1 MLITTTE
8 NLIGYDIEEYI
19 CYISETVTF
28 GINDFK
34 EFFLIADSIGGESSI
49 YRETLEKAKEILNN
63 RLEEKAKSL
72 GANAIIGL
80 RVTYS
85 EMAGRGKS
93 MLLLSGTGTAVA
105 VEIKEEFIEKM
116 EKRKKQI
123 EEIKEKGKEY
133 KKLQEKV
140 LISRALYKKTF
151 FQLNVEYYNEASE
164 DKKREI
170 IEVLNTKEEVISK
183 REEYKNKDTLMLMLL
198 KDGKDIFAEIEL
210 YNRSNKTLYK

>member
-1 MLITTTE
+1 
-8 NLIGYDIEEYI
+8 
-19 CYISETVTF
+19 
-28 GINDFK
+28 
-34 EFFLIADSIGGESSI
+34 
-49 YRETLEKAKEILNN
+49 
-63 RLEEKAKSL
+63 
-72 GANAIIGL
+72 
-80 RVTYS
+80 
-85 EMAGRGKS
+85 

>member
-1 MLITTTE
+1 
-8 NLIGYDIEEYI
+8 
-19 CYISETVTF
+19 
-28 GINDFK
+28 
-34 EFFLIADSIGGESSI
+34 
-49 YRETLEKAKEILNN
+49 
-63 RLEEKAKSL
+63 
-72 GANAIIGL
+72 
-80 RVTYS
+80 
-85 EMAGRGKS
+85 
-93 MLLLSGTGTAVA
+93 
-105 VEIKEEFIEKM
+105 M

>member
-1 MLITTTE
+1 
-8 NLIGYDIEEYI
+8 
-19 CYISETVTF
+19 
-28 GINDFK
+28 
-34 EFFLIADSIGGESSI
+34 
-49 YRETLEKAKEILNN
+49 
-63 RLEEKAKSL
+63 
-72 GANAIIGL
+72 
-80 RVTYS
+80 
-85 EMAGRGKS
+85 
-93 MLLLSGTGTAVA
+93 MLLLSGIGTAVA

>member
-19 CYISETVTF
+19 GYISETVTF

-49 YRETLEKAKEILNN
+49 YRETL
-63 RLEEKAKSL
+63 EKAKSL